1 MAYETLVHKLLDP
14 WIIEKINE
22 EERRKQE
29 DKRPRV
35 YIEEEPWPG
44 KEDDGHE
51 STLYIEPPKE
61 NDGKGLYK
69 VDFRKVF

>member
-22 EERRKQE
+22 EERKKQE
-29 DKRPRV
+29 DKRPRI

-44 KEDDGHE
+44 REGDSSEKT
-51 STLYIEPPKE
+51 SYIDPPKE
-61 NDGKGLYK
+61 KEGNGLYR
-69 VDFRKVF
+69 VDLQKVF